1 MNILL
6 SVNRRTPFIYRQ
18 FGLPTLSTTTAVQL
32 YTNRSQQLINLK
44 RWKHS
49 DSKTIVSGIGGH
61 PINVMSDENIKN
73 CPRTKPRPKSLESLL
88 NDNDILQEP
97 EGTRIGLLKAIFVII
112 LGLYI
117 GAWLAMIG
125 AYLLE
130 ELEIF
135 VDDDNDDDDD

>member
-1 MNILL
+1 MYLMNILL

-97 EGTRIGLLKAIFVII
+97 EGTRIGLLKAIFNYYRNIRPRWLNTYK
-112 LGLYI
+112 LGRLSNVHC
-117 GAWLAMIG
+117 GLR
-125 AYLLE
+125 L
-130 ELEIF
+130 
-135 VDDDNDDDDD
+135 